1 MEQANTPFIS
11 VIVPVYNLEKLV
23 PRCLE
28 SIEAQTFADW
38 ECLVVDDGST
48 DQSLTVCQSYAAVHP
63 RFRVLHQQNGG
74 VSSARNTGMEAASGQ
89 YYIFVDGDDAL
100 EPGAMQWAAA
110 EQRAHPESLI
120 SWTLRPAEAPAAN
133 FQNLSAPRIFT
144 AEQQQA
150 YTATVAG
157 TNVTNKLFWA
167 KVIRTH
173 GLRYDPSVSRGEDYA
188 FCVLYFQSMFQLFS
202 KSTVR
207 QYDLPLYLVYSDN
220 TSQRASEKKIKAHP
234 VEWDRETSRGYA
246 CRLRQEY
253 AQLLASMGGFEAM
266 TQDER
271 LDICH
276 QYLRRFAFAVW
287 VAQQLGEALPADFF
301 TGSEVAGML
310 GAMRRYRLY
319 DAYYWPFV
327 LKWKWLIRKMY
338 YSDESESK
346 KLYWKV
352 FLIGDLLL
360 GRRWK
365 RR

>member
-120 SWTLRPAEAPAAN
+120 SWTLRLSTDPPANYREPAP
-133 FQNLSAPRIFT
+133 LRIFH
-144 AEQQQA
+144 AVQQQA
-150 YTATVAG
+150 YCAIGTG
-157 TNVTNKLFWA
+157 TNITNKLFSA
-167 KVIRTH
+167 KVIHTRH
-173 GLRYDPSVSRGEDYA
+173 LRYDTSISRGEDYA
-188 FCVLYFQSMFQLFS
+188 FCQAYLSEMFFLFP
-202 KSTVR
+202 KSSVR
-207 QYDLPLYLVYSDN
+207 QYQMPIYIIYEDN
-220 TSQRASEKKIKAHP
+220 TQNRASSQKIKAHSI
-234 VEWDRETSRGYA
+234 EWDRDESKNYA

-287 VAQQLGEALPADFF
+287 AAQQLGEALPADFF
-301 TGSEVAGML
+301 TCSEVAGL
-310 GAMRRYRLY
+310 TGAMRRYRLY